1 VKTQTSRFGEIEVAD
16 DRLITFPE
24 GILGF
29 PKFHRYALLEN
40 AKGGPFQ
47 WLQCMEEGTLAFV
60 VADPLVFFS
69 DYRVSARPEDLEIIK
84 LASAEAAAVLVIMTI
99 RRDTGEITANLQ
111 GPLVMNAEARLGRQL
126 VLSEA
131 GLSPRQ
137 KILVG
142 AK

>member
-1 VKTQTSRFGEIEVAD
+1 MRFQTSRFGEIEVAD

-29 PKFHRYALLEN
+29 PTFHRYALLEN
-40 AKGGPFQ
+40 AKGGPFR
-47 WLQCMEEGTLAFV
+47 WLQSMDDGSLAFV
-60 VADPLVFFS
+60 VADPWVFFS
-69 DYRVSARPEDLEIIK
+69 DYRVNARAEDLEPIK
-84 LASAEAAAVLVIMTI
+84 LSNVEMTGVLVIMTI
-99 RRDTGEITANLQ
+99 RRDAGEITANLQ

-126 VLSEA
+126 VLNDP
-131 GLSPRQ
+131 GLTPHH